1 MRISFYIVFFL
12 CIAAKGF
19 SQFELPKKSMTI
31 APIKNSSGQLSPIS
45 SSAMKYP
52 SIFDK
57 KDKLL
62 QNFSLLD
69 KKPEAEK
76 SIMDKEQFASPS
88 KDYTAS
94 MNKKVSEGDLVDF
107 YKKDYLLATYK
118 CSTATARFAVR
129 DYGEPDGDNI
139 RIWLNDVLIIPSI
152 YLDSAYKELKL
163 NLREG
168 QNILIIEAINEGFV
182 SPNTA
187 QFTIFNDKGDVI
199 GNNVSGLL
207 TRVKATI
214 LIDKVSVL
222 GE

>member
-1 MRISFYIVFFL
+1 
-12 CIAAKGF
+12 
-19 SQFELPKKSMTI
+19 
-31 APIKNSSGQLSPIS
+31 
-45 SSAMKYP
+45 
-52 SIFDK
+52 
-57 KDKLL
+57 
-62 QNFSLLD
+62 
-69 KKPEAEK
+69 
-76 SIMDKEQFASPS
+76 
-88 KDYTAS
+88 

-152 YLDSAYKELKL
+152 YLDSAYKEIKL

-214 LIDKVSVL
+214 LIDKVTVL